1 MKIHGTLSLYFE
13 VKDSEVFGGPGEVG
27 YTETKINFNSEDLE
41 WINLQKYAQA
51 QIETVAG
58 ICKVPQENVRIISRT
73 EYEENTEDDLT

>member
-41 WINLQKYAQA
+41 WINLQKYAQT
-51 QIETVAG
+51 QIETVANL
-58 ICKVPQENVRIISRT
+58 CKVPQDKVRIIPRS
-73 EYEENTEDDLT
+73 EYEENTEDEE

>member
-41 WINLQKYAQA
+41 WINLQKYAQT
-51 QIETVAG
+51 QIETVANL
-58 ICKVPQENVRIISRT
+58 CKVPQEKVRIIPRS
-73 EYEENTEDDLT
+73 E